1 MLRPKYQ
8 VIKMG
13 GIRNKTGKYYLL
25 LPAALLLVALIF
37 SGCSPTIN
45 SDASELEVPDE
56 LANFYQESLTS
67 PLEKAIS
74 ETDDAELAQFSQ
86 KLLNSY
92 QLTQTEN
99 NGDEAGSIASLL
111 PDVKYINQVAM
122 ETTLVEA
129 GKTLKDPELSEFYS
143 SFIQRIGIDD

>member
-1 MLRPKYQ
+1 LLCPKYK

-13 GIRNKTGKYYLL
+13 GIRNKTGKFYLL
-25 LPAALLLVALIF
+25 LPTALLLVVMIF
-37 SGCSPTIN
+37 SGCSTTIN
-45 SDASELEVPDE
+45 SDTSEFEVPDE
-56 LANFYQESLTS
+56 LANLYQESLTS
-67 PLEKAIS
+67 PLERAIS
-74 ETDDAELAQFSQ
+74 ETEDTELAQFSQ
-86 KLLNSY
+86 KLLDSY
-92 QLTQTEN
+92 HLTQTEN
-99 NGDEAGSIASLL
+99 DGDSAGSIASLL